1 MWLFSETGF
10 ISIVRHRDEPEVFV
24 VRARD
29 RISLEPLEAKTGL
42 EIQLTPDADYPYR
55 IFANETDV
63 AELVA
68 ASLRDLRYPN
78 FKSQVAKTRGADYA
92 YRLHDVWQVMLES
105 EDVEAKTARGS
116 N

>member
-10 ISIVRHRDEPEVFV
+10 ISMVRHRDDTDMFV

-29 RISLEPLEAKTGL
+29 RKSLVPLAARAGA
-42 EIQLTPDADYPYR
+42 EILVTADADYPYR
-55 IFANETDV
+55 VFASEAVV
-63 AELVA
+63 AEQLMQ
-68 ASLRDLRYPN
+68 SLRNLNYPN

-105 EDVEAKTARGS
+105 EDPEAKTARGS